1 MTLSPLPF
9 SLRRVV
15 ALFFAAETR
24 EKVRP
29 RRARTRASSP
39 APSVAARAF
48 ADEALTPDR
57 AARPSPRAL
66 SQVMPLGDPAELRE
80 HIAPDQLL
88 AAVGGEDEYEFD
100 PDDRPEPWLR

>member
-1 MTLSPLPF
+1 MHR
-9 SLRRVV
+9 LRRPRSPRGP
-15 ALFFAAETR
+15 LRT
-24 EKVRP
+24 KLLRP
-29 RRARTRASSP
+29 I
-39 APSVAARAF
+39 APLAHR
-48 ADEALTPDR
+48 
-57 AARPSPRAL
+57 RAL